1 MDTSQPIPAA
11 PSPDL
16 SAAPLAPQ
24 TADQLTAEFGMPEIL
39 GFGLRGDLLCAEI
52 RTDAAEATVA
62 LQGAHIVN
70 WRPAGQEA
78 ALFLSRRSEFITGK
92 AIRGG
97 VPVIWPWFGPRT
109 AAVNAAPP
117 GAPKSA
123 SHGIART
130 AVWQL
135 AFAAL
140 AGDDLHLSFTLAPSS
155 ESRALGFDGFRLAYE
170 VVVGR
175 ALTMRLTVAND
186 GPEPLRF
193 EEALHSYLAVS
204 EVEQAA
210 LRGLADTD
218 FLDKRDNSQRKRES
232 SEPLVLE
239 QTTDRVYLDTETT
252 CTVTDDGLA
261 RVLQISKGHSR
272 NTVVWNPWAELTR
285 DLADMEP
292 DGWHEMLCVETANVG
307 DAAVTLAPGTA
318 HTMTATIA
326 VLPIET
332 AGDTGANSDT
342 GAAAQ
347 EPRP

>member
-1 MDTSQPIPAA
+1 MDTTN
-11 PSPDL
+11 PSPATFADRQRVG
-16 SAAPLAPQ
+16 PQ
-24 TADQLTAEFGMPEIL
+24 TADQLTAEFGMPQIL
-39 GFGLRGDLLCAEI
+39 GFGTRGDLLCAEI
-52 RTDAAEATVA
+52 RTDAAEATIA
-62 LQGAHIVN
+62 LQGAHIVQ
-70 WRPAGQEA
+70 WRPGGQQP
-78 ALFLSRRSEFITGK
+78 ALFLSERSEFTTGK

-109 AAVNAAPP
+109 PVVNAAPAH
-117 GAPKSA
+117 APKSA

-140 AGDDLHLSFTLAPSS
+140 AGEDLHLTFTLGPSP
-155 ESRALGFDGFRLAYE
+155 ESRALGFDHFRLAYE

-175 ALTMRLTVAND
+175 SLTMRLTVAND

-204 EVEQAA
+204 DVARAE
-210 LRGLADTD
+210 LRGLEETE
-218 FLDKRDNSQRKRES
+218 FLDKRADSERKREGRRAI
-232 SEPLVLE
+232 VLNR
-239 QTTDRVYLDTETT
+239 TTDRVYLNTETT
-252 CTVTDDGLA
+252 CTITDASLA

-292 DGWHEMLCVETANVG
+292 EGWHGMLCVESANVG
-307 DAAVTLAPGTA
+307 EAAIALAPGTA

-326 VLPIET
+326 MLPIEP
-332 AGDTGANSDT
+332 
-342 GAAAQ
+342 AAPMADAQ
-347 EPRP
+347 EPTA